1 MNIFNKLFQMQEGEG
16 KKVLPFFL
24 CFFFTMGAF
33 MFGRTARDTFF
44 LSRFDPFYLPHM
56 MILTAVL
63 MGLTIALMTK
73 LSSKIPIFP
82 QLMGTYGIGAASF
95 IVMQLFLSDW
105 IYPVLYIWFDIIFT
119 IIMIQFWIL
128 TGSAFTARKAKRLFS
143 LIASGAA
150 IANTIL
156 GFSMGK
162 LIDTFGTN
170 FLLPATSI
178 FITLSMGTVVAAA
191 RFTVPA
197 QTILK
202 GTAARKQKKQRKQRS
217 VLVPSPYLKVM
228 TLTIALSAVV
238 AAIVDYQMKIIV
250 SENLGEAEMATLFG
264 TLYGAIGLIS
274 IFLQFFVTG
283 RLLSRFGI
291 LWGLMFLPVALFLG
305 SGLLLLTPLILPV
318 VLSSM
323 MTKAGDQIF
332 RFTFHD
338 TSSQLLWLPVSP
350 KDKGKAKPFIDGTVK
365 NGAAGIAGLLIIG
378 VSYFVDD
385 ARLLSIPSILM
396 LVIWLLANFKLKTGY
411 VSELRKAI
419 EKRRLDF
426 EELEIDVTDPVIVET
441 IRKTLSEGDDHQ
453 KMFAL
458 NTMKDLPLTP
468 WKSDILE
475 LFQNGS
481 ADLKGKV
488 LIMTSKHPEI
498 IPDNEVIHLIDHE
511 DDTVAARAMISCGI
525 RRNVATT
532 DKLSNFLKGSN
543 DIRRA
548 ASAAS
553 LILMKNDQ
561 AENANRVISGM
572 LFDPNNDVQ
581 LAALSS
587 VGHIANILSDE
598 GVATLLDDDSPEVR
612 ARAAQLAADRHDESL
627 ISPLISNLNDSHTL
641 PVARRALRSFD
652 ESIVA
657 SRLSD
662 ALKEDDLSD
671 QQLLGVIRALSDYRE
686 GANLKAMVEKGSS
699 RSLVVTREMVDSLL
713 KLARQSPLPE
723 NLLAR
728 TDTLLHE
735 MAAEAYLE
743 LTLLIQFI
751 EDSAANLVRD
761 HLTTTIVKQK
771 GVMLKLALLPFP
783 DSPIETYMHALTAGE
798 SGDQSNVLEILDNLL
813 TKENRDLIIPLFD
826 DSDLT
831 EKIAKGKQ
839 FLREKA
845 DTRKTVTDWLHSGKT
860 WPVAVALDY
869 LLQHLTTNGKL
880 EWNKIPVD
888 QIIRDVCTVN
898 WAKDNSPLRGMADF
912 PNDQFILKEAP
923 MYSTLEKTIFMK
935 GVDLFRDISGEEV
948 SHVAQIAE
956 ERQFGKEEV
965 IFEEGDAG
973 DAMFIIV
980 DGAVRIHK
988 GEKEIAFLS
997 KGKFIGEMA
1006 LLDQEPRSAS
1016 ITTTEE
1022 TTLLEIN
1029 GEDFYDLMA
1038 SRMEIMQGIVKV
1050 LTQRLRKAIA

>member
-1 MNIFNKLFQMQEGEG
+1 MKPGEG

-33 MFGRTARDTFF
+33 VLGRTARDTFF
-44 LSRFDPFYLPHM
+44 LSRFDPSYLPHM

-63 MGLTIALMTK
+63 IGLTIALMTK
-73 LSSKIPIFP
+73 LSARIPIIP
-82 QLMGTYGIGAASF
+82 QMIGTYGIGVASF
-95 IVMQLFLSDW
+95 ILIQVLLAEW
-105 IYPVLYIWFDIIFT
+105 IYPVLYVWFEIIGT
-119 IIMIQFWIL
+119 VMMIQFWIL
-128 TGSAFTARKAKRLFS
+128 TGSAFTAREAKRLFS

-150 IANTIL
+150 IANTTL

-162 LIDTFGTN
+162 LIDALGTN
-170 FLLPATSI
+170 FLLPATSV
-178 FITLSMGTVVAAA
+178 FIVLAIGAVMMAGRLTM
-191 RFTVPA
+191 PE
-197 QTILK
+197 QTIPK
-202 GTAARKQKKQRKQRS
+202 RPAGRKDTKQTGS
-217 VLVPSPYLKVM
+217 LISSPYLKVM
-228 TLTIALSAVV
+228 TLTIALAAVV
-238 AAIVDYQMKIIV
+238 GALVDYQMKIIV
-250 SENLGEAEMATLFG
+250 SANLGEAEMAALFG

-283 RLLSRFGI
+283 RLLSRFGV

-305 SGLLLLTPLILPV
+305 SAMLLLTPMVLPV
-318 VLSSM
+318 VLSSV

-332 RFTFHD
+332 RFTLHD

-350 KDKGKAKPFIDGTVK
+350 QDKGKAKPFIDGTVK
-365 NGAAGIAGLLIIG
+365 NVAAGIAGLLIIG
-378 VSYFVDD
+378 VSYFIEDV
-385 ARLLSIPSILM
+385 RLLSILSIIM
-396 LVIWLLANFKLKTGY
+396 LVVWLLTNFKLKTGY
-411 VSELRKAI
+411 VSELKKAI

-426 EELEIDVTDPVIVET
+426 EELEIDVTDPIIVET
-441 IRKTLSEGDDHQ
+441 IRKTLSKGDDHQ

-458 NTMKDLPLTP
+458 NTMKNLPLTP
-468 WKSDILE
+468 WKSDILA
-475 LFQNGS
+475 LFKNGS
-481 ADLKGKV
+481 ADLKGKI

-498 IPDNEVIHLIDHE
+498 IPNNEVIPLIDHE

-525 RRNVATT
+525 RRNVATA
-532 DKLSNFLKGSN
+532 DKLSDLLTGSN
-543 DIRRA
+543 DIRKA
-548 ASAAS
+548 AAAAS
-553 LILMKNDQ
+553 LILMQNDQ
-561 AENANRVISGM
+561 AEDANKVIKGM

-598 GVATLLDDDSPEVR
+598 GVAILLNDDSPEVR
-612 ARAAQLAADRHDESL
+612 ARAAQLATNRHGESL
-627 ISPLISNLNDSHTL
+627 ISPLISNLNDPHTL

-657 SRLSD
+657 SRLND
-662 ALKEDDLSD
+662 ALKEADLSD
-671 QQLLGVIRALSDYRE
+671 QHLLGVIRTLSDYRE
-686 GANLKAMVEKGSS
+686 GADLKAMVEKGSS
-699 RSLVVTREMVDSLL
+699 RSLVVTKEMVDSLL
-713 KLARQSPLPE
+713 KLSRQSPLPK
-723 NLLAR
+723 NHIVR
-728 TDTLLHE
+728 TDALLHK
-735 MAAEAYLE
+735 MAAETYLA
-743 LTLLIQFI
+743 LTLLSQFK
-751 EDSAANLVRD
+751 EDSEANLVRD
-761 HLTTTIVKQK
+761 HITTTIVKEK

-798 SGDQSNVLEILDNLL
+798 SGAQSNVLEILDNLL

-831 EKIAKGKQ
+831 EKIAKGEQ
-839 FLREKA
+839 FLQEKA
-845 DTRKTVTDWLHSGKT
+845 DTSKTVTDWLYSGKT
-860 WPVAVALDY
+860 WTAAVALDY
-869 LLQHLTTNGKL
+869 LLQDLTTNVKI
-880 EWNKIPVD
+880 EWNNVPMD
-888 QIIRDVCTVN
+888 QIVREVCTVN
-898 WAKDNSPLRGMADF
+898 WAKDGSQLKGMADF
-912 PNDQFILKEAP
+912 PHNQFILKEAP

-956 ERQFGKEEV
+956 EREFGKEQI

-973 DAMFIIV
+973 DSMFIIV

-988 GEKEIAFLS
+988 GEKEIAVLS

-1016 ITTTEE
+1016 ITSTEE

>member
-1 MNIFNKLFQMQEGEG
+1 
-16 KKVLPFFL
+16 
-24 CFFFTMGAF
+24 
-33 MFGRTARDTFF
+33 
-44 LSRFDPFYLPHM
+44 
-56 MILTAVL
+56 
-63 MGLTIALMTK
+63 
-73 LSSKIPIFP
+73 
-82 QLMGTYGIGAASF
+82 
-95 IVMQLFLSDW
+95 
-105 IYPVLYIWFDIIFT
+105 
-119 IIMIQFWIL
+119 
-128 TGSAFTARKAKRLFS
+128 
-143 LIASGAA
+143 
-150 IANTIL
+150 
-156 GFSMGK
+156 
-162 LIDTFGTN
+162 
-170 FLLPATSI
+170 
-178 FITLSMGTVVAAA
+178 
-191 RFTVPA
+191 
-197 QTILK
+197 
-202 GTAARKQKKQRKQRS
+202 
-217 VLVPSPYLKVM
+217 
-228 TLTIALSAVV
+228 
-238 AAIVDYQMKIIV
+238 
-250 SENLGEAEMATLFG
+250 
-264 TLYGAIGLIS
+264 
-274 IFLQFFVTG
+274 
-283 RLLSRFGI
+283 
-291 LWGLMFLPVALFLG
+291 
-305 SGLLLLTPLILPV
+305 
-318 VLSSM
+318 
-323 MTKAGDQIF
+323 
-332 RFTFHD
+332 
-338 TSSQLLWLPVSP
+338 
-350 KDKGKAKPFIDGTVK
+350 
-365 NGAAGIAGLLIIG
+365 
-378 VSYFVDD
+378 
-385 ARLLSIPSILM
+385 
-396 LVIWLLANFKLKTGY
+396 
-411 VSELRKAI
+411 
-419 EKRRLDF
+419 
-426 EELEIDVTDPVIVET
+426 
-441 IRKTLSEGDDHQ
+441 
-453 KMFAL
+453 
-458 NTMKDLPLTP
+458 
-468 WKSDILE
+468 
-475 LFQNGS
+475 
-481 ADLKGKV
+481 
-488 LIMTSKHPEI
+488 
-498 IPDNEVIHLIDHE
+498 
-511 DDTVAARAMISCGI
+511 
-525 RRNVATT
+525 
-532 DKLSNFLKGSN
+532 
-543 DIRRA
+543 
-548 ASAAS
+548 
-553 LILMKNDQ
+553 
-561 AENANRVISGM
+561 
-572 LFDPNNDVQ
+572 
-581 LAALSS
+581 
-587 VGHIANILSDE
+587 
-598 GVATLLDDDSPEVR
+598 
-612 ARAAQLAADRHDESL
+612 
-627 ISPLISNLNDSHTL
+627 
-641 PVARRALRSFD
+641 
-652 ESIVA
+652 
-657 SRLSD
+657 
-662 ALKEDDLSD
+662 
-671 QQLLGVIRALSDYRE
+671 
-686 GANLKAMVEKGSS
+686 
-699 RSLVVTREMVDSLL
+699 
-713 KLARQSPLPE
+713 
-723 NLLAR
+723 
-728 TDTLLHE
+728 